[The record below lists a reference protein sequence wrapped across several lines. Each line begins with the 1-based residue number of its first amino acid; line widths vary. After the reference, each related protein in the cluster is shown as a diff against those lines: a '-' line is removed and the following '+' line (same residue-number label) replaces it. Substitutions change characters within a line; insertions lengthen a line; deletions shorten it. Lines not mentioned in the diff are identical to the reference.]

1 MKRIKVA
8 PGKFVMISSELA
20 EKAARLRML
29 TKTEFDA
36 LAALEPKAA
45 SGPMLG
51 SKLRHRRK
59 IQPR

>member
-1 MKRIKVA
+1 MKRTKVA

-29 TKTEFDA
+29 TKAEF
-36 LAALEPKAA
+36 AALTEEPKAA
-45 SGPMLG
+45 TRTMLG

-59 IQPR
+59 SQPR